1 MHKGPMLHLN
11 DWPVW
16 AINIAGRQRICRW
29 QKPGFFVKSVGY
41 IKLYLSR
48 WRVTQLSLVEFHEK
62 WCPESHLP
70 SHGITFSISI
80 FQCVSLSLLNHPGI
94 QVLLSIMAT
103 SELRFLRN
111 LKPGIPLFLRINKPG
126 GSWRRLEG
134 ISEPYFSKDVGNRV
148 DEEFG
153 KHKEQIENKYGR
165 AIGKAI
171 IEWV

>member
-1 MHKGPMLHLN
+1 
-11 DWPVW
+11 
-16 AINIAGRQRICRW
+16 
-29 QKPGFFVKSVGY
+29 
-41 IKLYLSR
+41 
-48 WRVTQLSLVEFHEK
+48 
-62 WCPESHLP
+62 
-70 SHGITFSISI
+70 
-80 FQCVSLSLLNHPGI
+80 
-94 QVLLSIMAT
+94 MAT

-171 IEWV
+171 IEEGFHTSKNDAHSHASISYEDVASNHLSTRHVTEQRTEQQAMSDNN